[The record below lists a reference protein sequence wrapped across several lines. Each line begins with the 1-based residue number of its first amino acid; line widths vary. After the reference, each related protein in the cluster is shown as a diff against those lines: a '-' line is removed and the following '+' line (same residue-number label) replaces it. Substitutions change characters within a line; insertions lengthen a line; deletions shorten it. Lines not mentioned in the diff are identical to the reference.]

1 MTTTP
6 SYTDEQVLAIA
17 HEVGM
22 SPSRAG
28 VKCKAIAS
36 LLEYMVQ
43 ERQRLQAEVE
53 ASRADANRW
62 RHFVGL
68 IDPDLVGGFTLY
80 QQVDLKTDQLIYD
93 ACDLT
98 EKIDAA
104 SAKQNETKE
113 AKS

>member
-17 HEVGM
+17 QEIGM
-22 SPSRAG
+22 SPSRTG

-43 ERQRLQAEVE
+43 ERQRLQAEVDDTTV
-53 ASRADANRW
+53 ASFVEKTACIISGAPFPSSRSYAKAREISDLALNLY
-62 RHFVGL
+62 RH
-68 IDPDLVGGFTLY
+68 
-80 QQVDLKTDQLIYD
+80 
-93 ACDLT
+93 
-98 EKIDAA
+98 